1 VRIPA
6 FGVHMVYAALAGA
19 TVGWTLGMT
28 DAEIAEGVS
37 RYQTVGDRARVL
49 KAEKYTVI
57 SDCYNANP
65 SSCKSAIE
73 SFANLNAERKMIFM
87 GAMKELGEVSET
99 EHRKVF
105 ELMQAKDFERIVL
118 VGKEYEKIADTKAE
132 YFSTSEEM
140 KEYLS
145 KHKIEDATILIKG
158 SRSTKMEVLKDVL

>member
-1 VRIPA
+1 
-6 FGVHMVYAALAGA
+6 
-19 TVGWTLGMT
+19 
-28 DAEIAEGVS
+28 
-37 RYQTVGDRARVL
+37 
-49 KAEKYTVI
+49 
-57 SDCYNANP
+57 
-65 SSCKSAIE
+65 
-73 SFANLNAERKMIFM
+73 M
-87 GAMKELGEVSET
+87 GAMKELGEVSEA